1 MSVKPKIK
9 ICGITNLIDAKNAL
23 NLGADYIGFI
33 NIEISPRYISLID
46 IEEVFKSLSEAERQ
60 KSVFLSKDQ
69 SVDSII
75 GTCSR
80 LGFRIIQP
88 YSNLSM
94 NDLSKLR
101 LLGYKIFKPFRVAT
115 VDDLENIQDYKNCSD
130 LIILDTKTNDPELLG
145 GSGELFDHKV
155 FVEAK
160 KNLGYNLALSGG
172 LDSENIREALAVTEP
187 YMVDVSSGV
196 ESRPGQKSFS
206 KMKKFIN
213 EVANFDL
220 AVS

>member
-1 MSVKPKIK
+1 
-9 ICGITNLIDAKNAL
+9 
-23 NLGADYIGFI
+23 
-33 NIEISPRYISLID
+33 
-46 IEEVFKSLSEAERQ
+46 
-60 KSVFLSKDQ
+60 
-69 SVDSII
+69 
-75 GTCSR
+75 
-80 LGFRIIQP
+80 
-88 YSNLSM
+88 
-94 NDLSKLR
+94 
-101 LLGYKIFKPFRVAT
+101 
-115 VDDLENIQDYKNCSD
+115 